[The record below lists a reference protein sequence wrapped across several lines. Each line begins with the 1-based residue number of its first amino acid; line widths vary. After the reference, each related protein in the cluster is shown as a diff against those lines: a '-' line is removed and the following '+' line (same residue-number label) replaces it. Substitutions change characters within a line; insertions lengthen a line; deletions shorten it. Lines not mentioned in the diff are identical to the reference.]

1 MGAGIL
7 SFLAAQLVVAA
18 GMSFRGELGTD
29 GNFRAKTIAMVSG
42 IALAASVTAWIITR
56 LANRET
62 VGRPALAVA
71 GGLAASLLRL
81 TVPLLVLAW
90 LQLEETGNT
99 LFPSQRRFMAETIVV
114 SYLVLLFV
122 DIVLNWISRP
132 QKIFKK
138 FGD

>member
-1 MGAGIL
+1 MWAGIL

-18 GMSFRGELGTD
+18 GMSFRSELGVD

-62 VGRPALAVA
+62 VSRPALAVT

-99 LFPSQRRFMAETIVV
+99 LVPSQRRFMAETIVV